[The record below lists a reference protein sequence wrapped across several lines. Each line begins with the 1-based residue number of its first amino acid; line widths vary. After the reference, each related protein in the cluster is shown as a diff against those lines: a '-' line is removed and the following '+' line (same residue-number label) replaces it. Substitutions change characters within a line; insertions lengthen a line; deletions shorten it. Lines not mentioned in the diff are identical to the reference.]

1 MWKSTSQIWMSQY
14 KKVGDYMS
22 KYFTDEQYRRI
33 SMETDLLR
41 GNINRMCVADDEKE
55 CAMMH
60 YYAIER
66 VNIIFKTAMTRF
78 EEGEENE

>member
-1 MWKSTSQIWMSQY
+1 
-14 KKVGDYMS
+14 MS

-33 SMETDLLR
+33 SMEEDLLK

-60 YYAIER
+60 YYAIQR
-66 VNIIFKTAMTRF
+66 INIIFKTAMERF
-78 EEGEENE
+78 NNDEQI

>member
-1 MWKSTSQIWMSQY
+1 
-14 KKVGDYMS
+14 MS

-33 SMETDLLR
+33 SMEEDLLK

-60 YYAIER
+60 YYAIKR
-66 VNIIFKTAMTRF
+66 INIIFKTAMERF
-78 EEGEENE
+78 ENDEQI